1 MILHEVGFKDSYV
14 LHEMNSSKFG
24 TNESWQNSYT
34 PTSLVKKKDIGKRID
49 YVMFK
54 TNCDTK
60 VEIKK
65 YDLPL
70 PRQVPGF
77 SFSFSDHEAILV
89 TLNVKAECHE
99 IETGDTENRYS
110 ILKESIEICER
121 ALKHLKI
128 HKIFYWIITS
138 LMFLLV
144 VGSIPFDAPYAYKYL
159 VHVLRVLITC
169 LICYT
174 LMMGSLWNNIES
186 HGILAGKLAMEVSLK
201 QISEKK
207 Y

>member
-14 LHEMNSSKFG
+14 LQEMSPSQFG
-24 TNESWQNSYT
+24 TNECWENSYT
-34 PTSLVKKKDIGKRID
+34 PTSLTKKKDIGKRID

-54 TNCDTK
+54 TNSHTK
-60 VEIKK
+60 AEVKR

-89 TLNVKAECHE
+89 TLNIKAESHE
-99 IETGDTENRYS
+99 TETDDDESRHSILNTGIET
-110 ILKESIEICER
+110 CER
-121 ALKHLKI
+121 ALKNLRT
-128 HKIFYWIITS
+128 HKIFYWVVTS
-138 LMFLLV
+138 LMFILV

-159 VHVLRVLITC
+159 IHVLRVLVTC

-174 LMMGSLWNNIES
+174 LVMGSLWNNIES

-201 QISEKK
+201 QVSEKK